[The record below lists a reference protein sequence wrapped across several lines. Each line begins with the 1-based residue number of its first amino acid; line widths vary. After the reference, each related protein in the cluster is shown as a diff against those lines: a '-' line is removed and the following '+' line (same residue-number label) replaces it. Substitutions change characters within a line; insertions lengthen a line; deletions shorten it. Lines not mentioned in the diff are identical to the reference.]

1 YRLIVSHG
9 DDHIVRNKFTCL
21 CKGSFYGSRCENSKS
36 EIDVNVDEE
45 TFEQTTAMFIH
56 FITVFENVQHQRITT
71 LKKMKYDES
80 TIELFVTH
88 SFHIVIGELLNKS
101 YYLLVSRE
109 ASIESE
115 YIQTE
120 FLPNHRCIFV
130 RELLNKTFRSYP
142 RLRRIK
148 YYPLLCRKNQQLKC
162 FYEENYMCICDLD
175 RFSNCFTFHHSS
187 TYNCQDHNDC
197 ENGGQYFQGNAT
209 CPSVIG
215 LFCHLSFFLDMTLQV
230 LLTSNDWLDAC
241 VSVERIFAVIKRV
254 NFDKP
259 HLHIRLHRQ
268 LIDDNDLV
276 EQRTW
281 CFVRCSYSINI
292 FNSFIILCHFLIPFT
307 INLIS
312 TIFIIIFI
320 ARSRFNLQPGI
331 TFTQHLELKFKQNK
345 HHFIASCALVLLA
358 LPPLI
363 TSLTRGCMKTPRN
376 SWLFLFG
383 YLISFLSSTIKFF
396 AYILPWK
403 IYKDEFKNVM
413 KTSMRTLRMTNIR
426 KHLFHDLTGLN

>member
-162 FYEENYMCICDLD
+162 FYDENYMCICDLD

-187 TYNCQDHNDC
+187 TYDCQDHNDC

-209 CPSVIG
+209 CPSVMYEFVRNVI
-215 LFCHLSFFLDMTLQV
+215 T
-230 LLTSNDWLDAC
+230 
-241 VSVERIFAVIKRV
+241 ERSV
-254 NFDKP
+254 NFQP
-259 HLHIRLHRQ
+259 VLYVLSPLTPIAHLHIRLHRQ

-383 YLISFLSSTIKFF
+383 YLISFLSSTIKLF

>member
-1 YRLIVSHG
+1 
-9 DDHIVRNKFTCL
+9 
-21 CKGSFYGSRCENSKS
+21 
-36 EIDVNVDEE
+36 
-45 TFEQTTAMFIH
+45 MFIH

-162 FYEENYMCICDLD
+162 FYDENYMCICDLD

-187 TYNCQDHNDC
+187 TYDCQDHNDC

-209 CPSVIG
+209 CPSVMYEFVRNVI
-215 LFCHLSFFLDMTLQV
+215 T
-230 LLTSNDWLDAC
+230 
-241 VSVERIFAVIKRV
+241 ERSV
-254 NFDKP
+254 NFQP
-259 HLHIRLHRQ
+259 
-268 LIDDNDLV
+268 V
-276 EQRTW
+276 V
-281 CFVRCSYSINI
+281 CFV
-292 FNSFIILCHFLIPFT
+292 T
-307 INLIS
+307 
-312 TIFIIIFI
+312 
-320 ARSRFNLQPGI
+320 
-331 TFTQHLELKFKQNK
+331 
-345 HHFIASCALVLLA
+345 
-358 LPPLI
+358 
-363 TSLTRGCMKTPRN
+363 
-376 SWLFLFG
+376 
-383 YLISFLSSTIKFF
+383 
-396 AYILPWK
+396 
-403 IYKDEFKNVM
+403 
-413 KTSMRTLRMTNIR
+413 
-426 KHLFHDLTGLN
+426 